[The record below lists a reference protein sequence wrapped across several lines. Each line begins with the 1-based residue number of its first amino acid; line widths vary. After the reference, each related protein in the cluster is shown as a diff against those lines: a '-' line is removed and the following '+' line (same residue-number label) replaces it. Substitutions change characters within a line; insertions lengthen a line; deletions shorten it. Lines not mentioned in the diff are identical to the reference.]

1 MTSLADLS
9 MSQLAAAHQA
19 LSGIPTTAKSA
30 NSKSRAVAR
39 LEALLTEKGLSIVDA
54 MRAAGLE
61 QPEAESDSLE
71 QDVAAA
77 EASFSVPPED
87 DEPLSAAEFLASERV
102 ANDVHDIL
110 VRTLCN
116 NGITADIA
124 EQAALRAVRALPIPA
139 RARPRGATRPD
150 GKLQTMIN
158 MMRTPEGATV
168 SELATALNWAENS
181 VRGAISGTLRKKLG
195 LDVVS
200 AKTPGEN
207 RVYRVAG

>member
-1 MTSLADLS
+1 MTTLADLT
-9 MSQLAAAHQA
+9 MSQLAAAFEA

-39 LEALLTEKGLSIVDA
+39 LEALLAEKGLGLVDA
-54 MRAAGLE
+54 LNAVGIKQA
-61 QPEAESDSLE
+61 DDKSLE

-77 EASFSVPPED
+77 EASFSAPSED
-87 DEPLSAAEFLASERV
+87 VEPLSAAELLASERV
-102 ANDVHDIL
+102 ASDVCETVIRIL
-110 VRTLCN
+110 RD
-116 NGITADIA
+116 NGIADDIA
-124 EQAALRAVRALPIPA
+124 EQAAFRAVRALPIPA

-195 LDVVS
+195 LDVIS